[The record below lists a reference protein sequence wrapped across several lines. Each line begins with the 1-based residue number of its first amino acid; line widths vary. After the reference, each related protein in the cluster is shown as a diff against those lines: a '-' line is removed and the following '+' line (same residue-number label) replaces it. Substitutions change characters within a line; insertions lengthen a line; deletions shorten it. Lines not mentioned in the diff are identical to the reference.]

1 MTPKVKH
8 HFVEKT
14 TAFLDTIGLKHPR
27 NADQYHMA
35 HFWTRNQEQIVKHIA
50 GFCGNKP
57 RIYAGYLRMFGI
69 LSESAQY
76 LNQLKTTEPC
86 KA

>member
-1 MTPKVKH
+1 MTAKH

-14 TAFLDTIGLKHPR
+14 TAFLDTIGLNHPHHP
-27 NADQYHMA
+27 DQYQMA
-35 HFWTRNQEQIVKHIA
+35 QFWTRNQENIVTQIA

-69 LSESAQY
+69 LSTSAQY
-76 LNQLKTTEPC
+76 LNQLKIEN
-86 KA
+86 

>member
-14 TAFLDTIGLKHPR
+14 TAFLDTIGLEYPR
-27 NADQYHMA
+27 CNDQYLMSQY
-35 HFWTRNQEQIVKHIA
+35 WTRNQEHIVNQISS
-50 GFCGNKP
+50 FCGGKP

-69 LSESAQY
+69 LSESAKY
-76 LNQLKTTEPC
+76 LNEF
-86 KA
+86 KAINQ